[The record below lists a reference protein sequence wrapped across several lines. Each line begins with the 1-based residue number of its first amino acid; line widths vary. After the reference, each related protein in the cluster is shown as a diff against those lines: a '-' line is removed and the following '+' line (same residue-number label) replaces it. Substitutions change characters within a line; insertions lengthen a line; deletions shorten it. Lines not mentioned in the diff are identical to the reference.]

1 MILHNTHTT
10 VNEVLD
16 TIYCIFVFLNKD
28 SWTRNRRKMTLKVNL
43 GLEQGIPYRQS
54 INKSICQSIKLD
66 YDVWDEK
73 RQMFCTKQYPHWNYQ
88 PHQIDTIKKS
98 RLKIIFFFL
107 GICKK
112 AYYNSYH
119 PCCDMRLI
127 KREKSKL
134 VSPPPQSS
142 SRLIALASN

>member
-10 VNEVLD
+10 VNEVCD

-28 SWTRNRRKMTLKVNL
+28 SWTGNRRKMTLKVNL
-43 GLEQGIPYRQS
+43 GLEQGIIYRQL

-66 YDVWDEK
+66 FDVWNKKANVLHQTVPTLKLPASPDWYHKK
-73 RQMFCTKQYPHWNYQ
+73 RVKNFF
-88 PHQIDTIKKS
+88 
-98 RLKIIFFFL
+98 FFFL